1 MGEYPA
7 ASLVFLADHL
17 SCRCDVLGL
26 QRHKIEHGKR
36 CLADPLRGLF
46 FRDFS
51 AEHHA
56 GRHFTPCGLSFEPFA
71 LHKLC
76 PEQHRKQAPLGRG

>member
-1 MGEYPA
+1 MGEHPA
-7 ASLVFLADHL
+7 ASLAVLADDL
-17 SCRCDVLGL
+17 QRRLDVLGL
-26 QRHKIEHGKR
+26 LRDTIEHGKR

-76 PEQHRKQAPLGRG
+76 PEQTRKQAPLGRG